1 MRPITIFLFAVLTAS
16 GAAAQST
23 AYPPD
28 LPDAVPAPPR
38 RLVVKAEPLLD
49 GDVVIAR
56 KGAAVKRGK
65 SPVIGVN
72 LRLVD
77 VETGEMLAT
86 VLVRGE
92 SPAIGEATAAAVT
105 RLVEWMVGSVPAPLA
120 RPRQIEGRVADVR
133 PDGAVLAVGTEAGV
147 LRGDRFEI
155 FKITGEIKDP
165 VTKTVL
171 DVDMVKVGEF
181 VADQVHGKIA
191 YGCYGGEALWSAY
204 ATVGRGYLARLVTK

>member
-1 MRPITIFLFAVLTAS
+1 MRPITIFVFAVLTAS

-23 AYPPD
+23 AFPPD
-28 LPDAVPAPPR
+28 LAGVPPAPPR

-49 GDVVIAR
+49 DVAVAR

-92 SPAIGEATAAAVT
+92 SPAIGEATA
-105 RLVEWMVGSVPAPLA
+105 
-120 RPRQIEGRVADVR
+120 
-133 PDGAVLAVGTEAGV
+133 
-147 LRGDRFEI
+147 
-155 FKITGEIKDP
+155 
-165 VTKTVL
+165 
-171 DVDMVKVGEF
+171 
-181 VADQVHGKIA
+181 
-191 YGCYGGEALWSAY
+191 
-204 ATVGRGYLARLVTK
+204 